1 MIDFLTADWFATLI
15 AWMLVG
21 SLVLAVVA
29 YIAAPVFV
37 ALAEWWESACAFF
50 ARFEK

>member
-1 MIDFLTADWFATLI
+1 MDFLTADWFAALI

-21 SLVLAVVA
+21 SLGLAVAA
-29 YIAAPVFV
+29 YVAAPVFI
-37 ALAEWWESACAFF
+37 ALAEWWESACALF